1 MENVVLVIH
10 VLSAFAL
17 VALVLIQKSEGGA
30 LSGLGGGGN
39 PSMGLFTARGTANVL
54 TRATAVLA
62 VVFMATA
69 LLLASFAKQNNS
81 TNILQQ
87 IQIQQQ
93 QSETQDQSE
102 NQVPIGQ

>member
-39 PSMGLFTARGTANVL
+39 PGGSLFTARGTANVL

-62 VVFMATA
+62 IVFMATA
-69 LLLASFAKQNNS
+69 LLLASFVQQTHT

-87 IQIQQQ
+87 IQTQQE
-93 QSETQDQSE
+93 QSDT
-102 NQVPIGQ
+102 QVPIGK

>member
-17 VALVLIQKSEGGA
+17 VAVVLIQKSEGGA

-39 PSMGLFTARGTANVL
+39 PASGIFTARGTANVL
-54 TRATAVLA
+54 TRVTAVLA

-69 LLLASFAKQNNS
+69 LLLASFARQTSS

-87 IQIQQQ
+87 IQTQQTE
-93 QSETQDQSE
+93 QSDT
-102 NQVPIGQ
+102 QVPIGK

>member
-39 PSMGLFTARGTANVL
+39 PAAGIFTAQGTANVL
-54 TRATAVLA
+54 TRATAILA

-69 LLLASFAKQNNS
+69 LLLASFAKQSPS

-87 IQIQQQ
+87 IQSQQQ
-93 QSETQDQSE
+93 QSETQ
-102 NQVPIGQ
+102 VPIGQ